1 MSEVQW
7 ARDEMEKEVIA
18 LFMRQIAVKS
28 DVKEA
33 PMHEIRAR
41 FELAGVMIGRT
52 MAMVNHEGPVNAEV
66 ALKVRRYEEHYKE
79 RCLRTAGNLLGL
91 GGRFREKPASNP
103 NKE

>member
-1 MSEVQW
+1 MSDVQW
-7 ARDEMEKEVIA
+7 DRDEMEKEIIA

-52 MAMVNHEGPVNAEV
+52 LAMVNHEGPINAEI
-66 ALKVRRYEEHYKE
+66 ALKVRWFEEHYKE
-79 RCLRTAGNLLGL
+79 RCLRTAGNLLGP
-91 GGRFREKPASNP
+91 GGTFREDSTSAPR
-103 NKE
+103 ET